1 MNNKILTFDELYKP
15 SVFKEFLKTMATE
28 YHYSLFNQI
37 LIFSQFPENSITA
50 GQQAWEK
57 LGAKVNDDAKG
68 ITVVKYDK
76 NLQKEKVLVFDKSQ
90 TNYDNDKKQDIH
102 IEDKLKESMGYLI
115 TYDPTLKEEYCIN
128 YENEEIIIKDDNNKL
143 SSMISAFVNFSIDDS
158 NFENKCLIK
167 CLNYCL
173 NYCFG
178 NEIKESFLF
187 VSTINN
193 KKKFLDIIH
202 KEISTALQNIF
213 GFELQ
218 MSFEETN
225 LFNLFSIPN
234 KDSFIEKLEQLND
247 KDGIAIELANK
258 FKLLSDRD
266 YRKLFRQKPLMSY
279 PLPLLN
285 IV

>member
-1 MNNKILTFDELYKP
+1 MNNKILNFDDLYKP
-15 SVFKEFLKTMATE
+15 SVFKEFIKTMATE

-37 LIFSQFPENSITA
+37 LIFSQFPDNSIVA
-50 GQQAWEK
+50 GQQAWEL

-68 ITVVKYDK
+68 ITVIKYNK

-90 TNYDNDKKQDIH
+90 TDFISDKKEDLH
-102 IEDKLKESMGYLI
+102 IEDKLKEAMGYII
-115 TYDPTLKEEYCIN
+115 TYDPSIDENYSIN

-143 SSMISAFVNFSIDDS
+143 SSLISAFVNFSINDS
-158 NFENKCLIK
+158 SFENKCLIK

-187 VSTINN
+187 ISTINN
-193 KKKFLDIIH
+193 KKQFLDNVH
-202 KEISTALQNIF
+202 SEISAALQNIF

-225 LFNLFSIPN
+225 LFNLFSVHN
-234 KDSFIEKLEQLND
+234 KDAFIEKLEQLND
-247 KDGIAIELANK
+247 KDEIAIELANK
-258 FKLLSDRD
+258 FKLLSDKD